1 MALSHPL
8 GADKWVGRGPWF
20 GHLVWFWLV
29 YLLKLIANYFGLVY
43 LLKLIA
49 NYLFSLCRL

>member
-1 MALSHPL
+1 MCACEVALSPS
-8 GADKWVGRGPWF
+8 GVDKWVGRGVWF
-20 GHLVWFWLV
+20 GHLVRFW
-29 YLLKLIANYFGLVY
+29 LVY